1 MKATGI
7 VVVEPDGH
15 LTYPVQSVYG
25 NRLKGPPHHG
35 ILLQHLVKI
44 VHRERVQA
52 TVGVRPHTGRP
63 SAAGQQTDFWWGER
77 WTRQISGCQTAR
89 VKIKA
94 FHNTICSKDLL
105 LKTDKKKKC
114 GLNSLPA
121 PACFFSFLSGRSYSL
136 ALSCFICINTSREEF
151 IPN

>member
-63 SAAGQQTDFWWGER
+63 SAAGQQTDF
-77 WTRQISGCQTAR
+77 
-89 VKIKA
+89 
-94 FHNTICSKDLL
+94 
-105 LKTDKKKKC
+105 
-114 GLNSLPA
+114 
-121 PACFFSFLSGRSYSL
+121 
-136 ALSCFICINTSREEF
+136 
-151 IPN
+151 